1 MDTPELAD
9 DFYSNLVDWSSTNVL
24 GVGLGSCV
32 YVWTAHNALVSKL
45 CNLAPS
51 NDTISSVSWV
61 QKGSTLAVGTLAGR
75 LHIYAAQ
82 TLQLERTYQQA
93 HTQRIGALAWNT
105 YVLSSESRDKSVHH
119 RDVREAGMR
128 PFKRC
133 AGLRQEVCGLKWS
146 GDGGP
151 GAATLASGCNDSKVS
166 GDDAPGD
173 AQNAL
178 MRLHVLVIVFKFAK
192 RVYLL
197 MNYFQSFI
205 TADARRKLTT
215 SSSPLQVL

>member
-1 MDTPELAD
+1 MSIFGQHITLSFQSCAIWLLRMIP
-9 DFYSNLVDWSSTNVL
+9 SVL
-24 GVGLGSCV
+24 YPGFKKGVHWRLGRWPVVC
-32 YVWTAHNALVSKL
+32 
-45 CNLAPS
+45 
-51 NDTISSVSWV
+51 I
-61 QKGSTLAVGTLAGR
+61 STLLKRYSWRGR
-75 LHIYAAQ
+75 INK
-82 TLQLERTYQQA
+82 

-105 YVLSSESRDKSVHH
+105 YVLSSGSRDKSVHH
-119 RDVREAGMR
+119 SDVREAGMR

-151 GAATLASGCNDSKVS
+151 GAATLASGCNDSKVCIWDLRGSRRVVGGSGVVS

-215 SSSPLQVL
+215 SSSPLL